1 MTSAEST
8 ILPFDAYWKSFRV
21 SDEELEFIFNILL
34 EQEKPLT
41 TDEIAEELVHA
52 RLARLEREAKAA
64 AENEHP
70 TYRPEDSY
78 QEGQKLVFPLLKGA
92 VGTVVSVRPG
102 ENPDYPDLEVISVQF
117 ESNGHNRE
125 FAAKL
130 SEHRLNEPDEAEL
143 AAELDDPE
151 GAILSAYG
159 DEIFAS
165 LESVLEAND
174 EIVPIAG
181 RWFPRSLIAEIHS
194 GHLNLAE
201 AVLDVAGGGPLPTSD
216 VIEHI
221 ELPDNI
227 DPLLATFSVDYALQE
242 DARFDEVGPV
252 GQTLWY
258 LRKLEPP
265 AVNTIPKRLE
275 YQERHYDHSVLSEDL
290 LDLEQRLDDEL
301 GTQPSLR
308 AEPEEVTLAVLFPHW
323 RVGALPLSSKL
334 RLLFPTAYEAPRIRF
349 ILVDG
354 HSGEKFPGWVVRKDG
369 YVFGLDD
376 WYRRYEIP
384 AGGYVKV
391 RAGEQEGEVI
401 VEAVDRRKRNDWIR
415 TVTIAEDGTIGF
427 TMLKQPVGSAYD
439 DLMIVG
445 LVDGTAMDE
454 AWQAGT
460 QRKMPDERLIGY
472 VFRELA
478 KLNPQSAVH
487 AQYLYSGLNVL
498 RRLPPGPIFSELV
511 TSDEYEHVGDLYWR
525 IAD

>member
-1 MTSAEST
+1 MTSAQAQS
-8 ILPFDAYWKSFRV
+8 LPFDAYWKSFRV

-34 EQEKPLT
+34 EKEKPLT
-41 TDEIAEELVHA
+41 TDEIAEELVEA
-52 RLARLEREAKAA
+52 RLARLEKEAQAA
-64 AENEHP
+64 TEHEHP
-70 TYRPEDSY
+70 SYRPQESY
-78 QEGQKLVFPLLKGA
+78 EPGQMLVFPSLKGA
-92 VGTVVSVRPG
+92 VGEVVSVRPG
-102 ENPDYPDLEVISVQF
+102 QNPDYADFEVISVRF
-117 ESNGHNRE
+117 DDNGRERE
-125 FAAKL
+125 FAANL
-130 SEHRLNEPDEAEL
+130 SRHRLNEPNEAEL

-151 GAILSAYG
+151 RAILSAYG

-174 EIVPIAG
+174 EIVRIAG
-181 RWFPRSLIAEIHS
+181 RWFPRPLIAEIHS

-221 ELPDNI
+221 ELPENI

-242 DARFDEVGPV
+242 DERFDEVGPA

-265 AVNTIPKRLE
+265 EVIEVPNRLQYE
-275 YQERHYDHSVLSEDL
+275 PRHYDRSVLTEDL
-290 LDLEQRLDDEL
+290 LELEGRLDDEL
-301 GTQPSLR
+301 SPLPMLK

-354 HSGEKFPGWVVRKDG
+354 HSGEKFPGWVVRKEG
-369 YVFGLDD
+369 YVFGLKD

-384 AGGYVKV
+384 AGGYVSV
-391 RAGEQEGEVI
+391 RAGEAEGEVI

-445 LVDGTAMDE
+445 LVDGNALDE
-454 AWQAGT
+454 AWKAGS
-460 QRKMPDERLIGY
+460 QRRMPDDRLIAH

-487 AQYLYSGLNVL
+487 AEYLHSGVNVL
-498 RRLPPGPIFSELV
+498 RRLPPGFIFAELV
-511 TSDEYEHVGDLYWR
+511 ASDEYEHVGDLYWR

>member
-1 MTSAEST
+1 MASAEIQT
-8 ILPFDAYWKSFRV
+8 LPFDAYWRSFRV

-34 EQEKPLT
+34 EKEKPLT
-41 TDEIAEELVHA
+41 TDEIAEELVDA
-52 RLARLEREAKAA
+52 RLSRLEREAQSA
-64 AENEHP
+64 AEHEHP
-70 TYRPEDSY
+70 SYRP
-78 QEGQKLVFPLLKGA
+78 QEKYEPGQMLVFPSFKGA
-92 VGTVVSVRPG
+92 VGKVISVRPG
-102 ENPDYPDLEVISVQF
+102 HNPDYPDFDVISVQF
-117 ESNGHNRE
+117 EDNGRERE
-125 FAAKL
+125 FAANL
-130 SEHRLNEPDEAEL
+130 ADHRLNEPDEAKL
-143 AAELDDPE
+143 VAELDDPE
-151 GAILSAYG
+151 LAVLRAYG

-174 EIVPIAG
+174 EIVRIAG
-181 RWFPRSLIAEIHS
+181 RWFPRSLIAEINS

-221 ELPDNI
+221 ELPANI
-227 DPLLATFSVDYALQE
+227 DPLLVTFSVDYALQE
-242 DARFDEVGPV
+242 DPRFDEVGPA

-258 LRKLEPP
+258 LRKLEP
-265 AVNTIPKRLE
+265 AELIEVPKRLE
-275 YQERHYDHSVLSEDL
+275 YERRQYDHSVLTQDL
-290 LDLEQRLDDEL
+290 LQLEERLDDEL
-301 GTQPSLR
+301 SPLPPLKS
-308 AEPEEVTLAVLFPHW
+308 EPEAVTLAVLFPHW

-354 HSGEKFPGWVVRKDG
+354 HSGEKFPGWVVRKHG
-369 YVFGLDD
+369 YVFGLGD
-376 WYRRYEIP
+376 WYRRWEIP

-391 RAGEQEGEVI
+391 RAGEEQGEVI
-401 VEAVDRRKRNDWIR
+401 VEAVDRRRRNDWIR

-445 LVDGTAMDE
+445 LVDGSALDD

-460 QRKMPDERLIGY
+460 QRRMPDDRLIAY
-472 VFRELA
+472 VCRELA

-487 AQYLYSGLNVL
+487 AQYLYSGVNVL
-498 RRLPPGPIFSELV
+498 RRLPPGPIFAELA